1 MKLNIYIKG
10 IHPTNYSA
18 RDLQISSGKK
28 LQFIIITTTITITMA
43 RL

>member
-18 RDLQISSGKK
+18 RVICRFQVVKNCNL
-28 LQFIIITTTITITMA
+28 L
-43 RL
+43 L